1 MSRWVLVL
9 LSAFF
14 LSGCALLIPEEKE
27 LPSVL
32 PEPSATQQQDFNLY
46 LDDFLAD
53 GDLTAL
59 AQYLDGTPDSRQHEA
74 LRRLAHALQQC
85 RADHADLTAEM
96 ESENQ
101 LVADL
106 EVKNQQLRETIEQLK
121 SLLIQLEQ
129 RAH

>member
-1 MSRWVLVL
+1 MSRWVFVL

-53 GDLTAL
+53 GDLIAL

-74 LRRLAHALQQC
+74 LRHLARELQQC
-85 RADHADLTAEM
+85 RADHADLTTEM

>member
-1 MSRWVLVL
+1 MSRWVFVL

-32 PEPSATQQQDFNLY
+32 PEPSATQQQDVNLY

-74 LRRLAHALQQC
+74 LRRLARELQQC
-85 RADHADLTAEM
+85 RADHADLTTEM